1 MRCVVPSL
9 SDAAVVWAGGRG
21 DSIARLAARLDA
33 VTAGS
38 SITACD
44 VRHPRFADHRPAP
57 GKGGRGRGATGRR
70 RAAGPAPGRRAG
82 EHVGAGAAVPAPR
95 TAARPGGARAV
106 SADPPGGSSSSRAA
120 VQRSRRASESCSH
133 HGVPRSPRPCLA
145 APTRA
150 RAAASA
156 ASSSARFAVRTAER
170 AVPRWCSNRARTGS
184 GSSGSAARHRL
195 PPTTIHR
202 PSGVRGAGTHASCQ
216 AVPCCAGVPRANL
229 DIRCPG
235 STLSRCG

>member
-1 MRCVVPSL
+1 VTVL
-9 SDAAVVWAGGRG
+9 GAGRRLPRG
-21 DSIARLAARLDA
+21 
-33 VTAGS
+33 
-38 SITACD
+38 C
-44 VRHPRFADHRPAP
+44 RPAADRAAP
-57 GKGGRGRGATGRR
+57 RR
-70 RAAGPAPGRRAG
+70 RPHARRDRPPPRSPSPMP
-82 EHVGAGAAVPAPR
+82 PAPR

-106 SADPPGGSSSSRAA
+106 SADPPGDRARPGPRPSVRGA
-120 VQRSRRASESCSH
+120 LSESCSH

-156 ASSSARFAVRTAER
+156 ASSSVRFAVRTAER

-229 DIRCPG
+229 DILCPG